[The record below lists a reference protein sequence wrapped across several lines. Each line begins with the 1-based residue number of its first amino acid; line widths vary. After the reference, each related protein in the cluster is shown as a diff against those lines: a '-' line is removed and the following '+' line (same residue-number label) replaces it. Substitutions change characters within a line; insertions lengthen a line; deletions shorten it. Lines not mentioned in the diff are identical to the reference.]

1 MTSKNRTIVPYHR
14 CAWIPRLTVSVP
26 DYGSWFLSCLVSRN
40 VFHVVSALQSIV
52 FTFFFFWLIGSL
64 VDSTLAAFVVCGPLQ
79 FLVSQKKRLFLIS
92 AKLRKENKKNATAGG
107 EQVDYLPAWPSQLT
121 DRV

>member
-1 MTSKNRTIVPYHR
+1 MFGVSK
-14 CAWIPRLTVSVP
+14 RL
-26 DYGSWFLSCLVSRN
+26 SR
-40 VFHVVSALQSIV
+40 SISLAV
-52 FTFFFFWLIGSL
+52 YRLYIFFFWLIGSL